1 MNVVCLV
8 GRVVADPEV
17 KTLPSGSVVASMRI
31 AVDRPV
37 AKDAEVTADFISL
50 TAFAKTAEFAQK
62 YITKGQK
69 ISVQG
74 RLQIRDYTDKDGNKR
89 TAAEV
94 LVNDLRGVDRPSG
107 GGGGNFQG
115 GGNYQAGGQKYQNRP
130 QAAPQRNARPFD
142 EPITDP
148 FAE

>member
-8 GRVVADPEV
+8 GRLTSDPEV
-17 KTLPSGSVVASMRI
+17 KVIASGTQVASMRI

-37 AKDAEVTADFISL
+37 AKESEVTADFINVTS
-50 TAFAKTAEFAQK
+50 FGKTAEFCGK
-62 YITKGQK
+62 YLTKGQK
-69 ISVQG
+69 ISVNG
-74 RLQIRDYTDKDGNKR
+74 RLQIRDYNDKDGNKR

-94 LVNDLRGVDRPSG
+94 IANEVRGVERPNG
-107 GGGGNFQG
+107 GGGENSQ
-115 GGNYQAGGQKYQNRP
+115 QVSQRP
-130 QAAPQRNARPFD
+130 QDKPYGGAQRNARPFD

>member
-17 KTLPSGSVVASMRI
+17 KTLASGSVLASMRI

-50 TAFAKTAEFAQK
+50 SAFGKTAEFASK

-107 GGGGNFQG
+107 GGNAQG
-115 GGNYQAGGQKYQNRP
+115 GGNYQPSGNRFQNKA
-130 QAAPQRNARPFD
+130 QNAPQRASRPFD

>member
-8 GRVVADPEV
+8 GRLTSDPEV
-17 KTLPSGSVVASMRI
+17 KVLSSGTQVASMRI

-37 AKDAEVTADFISL
+37 AKESEVTADFINV
-50 TAFAKTAEFAQK
+50 TGFGKTAEFCGK
-62 YITKGQK
+62 YLTKGQK
-69 ISVQG
+69 ISVNG
-74 RLQIRDYTDKDGNKR
+74 RLQIRDYNDKDGNKR

-94 LVNDLRGVDRPSG
+94 IANEVRGVERPNG
-107 GGGGNFQG
+107 GGGENSHT
-115 GGNYQAGGQKYQNRP
+115 
-130 QAAPQRNARPFD
+130 APQKAQDRPYGGVQRSARPFD